1 MDFFLT
7 WHPFTSKSTAFKLKV
22 NRISNPNSPDRNLA
36 ECLPC
41 HIPLVWCIPGFF
53 FWKSTS
59 PKCLILIFLTLICPP
74 SHSLICLQTQPFP
87 SVLLI
92 FQWHLLFAALCGKK
106 KKKKK
111 ICAVN
116 TVWHFLT
123 FHELITLQIIKHV
136 HICNKR
142 RQNGCQRAWLMT
154 SLRLDLMRFSL
165 PWAGARCH
173 CVCNHAFSPFH
184 QITPTRCLKKRM
196 GKLMTTMKYLHFS
209 RAGKNNEQ
217 EMWQPQLSG
226 GAKSSETAPAA
237 ESCWEARGCQA
248 GWKNGRWQGQHFFF
262 LCYTDPQKLS

>member
-1 MDFFLT
+1 MSALSHPTCLMHT
-7 WHPFTSKSTAFKLKV
+7 W
-22 NRISNPNSPDRNLA
+22 I
-36 ECLPC
+36 
-41 HIPLVWCIPGFF
+41 FF

-92 FQWHLLFAALCGKK
+92 FHWHLLFAALCG
-106 KKKKK
+106 KKKK

-173 CVCNHAFSPFH
+173 CLQSCLQPFSSDHTDEMLEEKDGKINDYNEIFAFF
-184 QITPTRCLKKRM
+184 Q
-196 GKLMTTMKYLHFS
+196 
-209 RAGKNNEQ
+209 
-217 EMWQPQLSG
+217 
-226 GAKSSETAPAA
+226 
-237 ESCWEARGCQA
+237 
-248 GWKNGRWQGQHFFF
+248 GWKKQWTRDVTTSIIWW
-262 LCYTDPQKLS
+262 C